1 MRISLTSPSFI
12 SIKTRPKYPCKF
24 PNIHVD
30 IIFFPKGTVIFPD
43 TLTVPDERNPAWLI
57 TRIQGV
63 FFLVGRLQPGNGI
76 NRKNIKSYAAL
87 SHRRCGVFLRVDKKV
102 LGPGPK
108 HKGCLLD
115 TEIVKI

>member
-1 MRISLTSPSFI
+1 MVDYQN
-12 SIKTRPKYPCKF
+12 TRS
-24 PNIHVD
+24 
-30 IIFFPKGTVIFPD
+30 
-43 TLTVPDERNPAWLI
+43 
-57 TRIQGV
+57 

-102 LGPGPK
+102 QGPGPK

-115 TEIVKI
+115 TEIAKI